1 MRFRALAAAAGASAL
16 VLSSLSA
23 SAITFGKFDGN
34 RHPNVGGLVA
44 EWREEGQKDLL
55 CSGTLI
61 DERVFLTAAHCTEYL
76 ASIDIAPDEVW
87 VTFDPTFD
95 QSSPLIAGTYTSHPG
110 FNQRQSD
117 PKDIAVV
124 ELEEDGGATPA
135 RLPTEGQLTEMR
147 AAGTLQNEWFTA
159 VGYGT
164 VRESKKRGPHS
175 LQSDNNNRYYATQDF
190 MGLTKPWLKLNMN
203 PSTGSGG
210 TCYGDSGGPHFLG
223 DTNLIVSTTITGD
236 AQCRATDVTYRLD
249 TPSARDFLD
258 DFVTLP

>member
-1 MRFRALAAAAGASAL
+1 MRIKAVAVAMGAAVL
-16 VLSSLSA
+16 VVTGLSA
-23 SAITFGKFDGN
+23 SAITFGRFDGN
-34 RHPNVGGLVA
+34 RHPNVGSLVA

-76 ASIDIAPDEVW
+76 ASIDIAPEEVW

-95 QSSPLIAGTYTSHPG
+95 EDSPLISGTYTSHPG
-110 FNQRQSD
+110 YNQRQSD

-124 ELEEDGGATPA
+124 ELEADGGATPA
-135 RLPTEGQLTEMR
+135 TLPTQGRLTEMR
-147 AAGTLQNEWFTA
+147 NAGTLQDEWFTA

-164 VRESKKRGPHS
+164 VRENKKRGPHS
-175 LQSDNNNRYYATQDF
+175 LEGNDNRYYATQDF
-190 MGLTKPWLKLNMN
+190 ISLTKPWLKLNMN

-210 TCYGDSGGPHFLG
+210 TCYGDSGGPHFLR
-223 DTNLIVSTTITGD
+223 DTNLIVSITITGD

-249 TPSARDFLD
+249 TKSARNFLD

>member
-1 MRFRALAAAAGASAL
+1 MGLRVRALVVVAVLAALMPAGQS
-16 VLSSLSA
+16 
-23 SAITFGKFDGN
+23 SAITFGNFDGN
-34 RHPNVGGLVA
+34 RHPNVGAIVA

-76 ASIDIAPDEVW
+76 ASIDIGPDEVW

-95 QSSPLIAGTYTSHPG
+95 EDSPLIAGAYTSHPG
-110 FNQRQSD
+110 YNQRQSD

-124 ELEEDGGATPA
+124 ELEEDGGADPA
-135 RLPTEGQLTEMR
+135 ILPEANRLTRMR
-147 AAGTLQNEWFTA
+147 NAGTLDGEWFTA

-164 VRESKKRGPHS
+164 VRENKKKGPHA
-175 LQSDNNNRYYATQDF
+175 LEDNDNRYYATQEF
-190 MGLTKPWLKLNMN
+190 NTLTKSWLKLSMN

-210 TCYGDSGGPHFLG
+210 TCYGDSGGPHFLR
-223 DTNLIVSTTITGD
+223 DTSLIVSITITGD

-249 TPSARDFLD
+249 TRVARNFLD

>member
-1 MRFRALAAAAGASAL
+1 MRFRAIAVALGASAL
-16 VLSSLSA
+16 VLTSLSA
-23 SAITFGKFDGN
+23 SAITFGHFDGN

-76 ASIDIAPDEVW
+76 RSIDIAPDEVW

-95 QSSPLIAGTYTSHPG
+95 QDSELIAGTYTSHPG
-110 FNQRQSD
+110 YNQRQSD

-135 RLPTEGQLTEMR
+135 TLPTANQLGKSNLR
-147 AAGTLQNEWFTA
+147 GEWFTA

-164 VRESKKRGPHS
+164 VRENKKKGPHALKS
-175 LQSDNNNRYYATQDF
+175 NDNRYYATQEF
-190 MGLTKPWLKLNMN
+190 TALTKTWLKLSMN

-210 TCYGDSGGPHFLG
+210 TCYGDSGGPHFLR
-223 DTNLIVSTTITGD
+223 DTNVIVSTTITGD

-249 TPSARDFLD
+249 TASARNFLD

>member
-1 MRFRALAAAAGASAL
+1 MRFRVLAGAAAIGL
-16 VLSSLSA
+16 VAASSLPA

-44 EWREEGQKDLL
+44 EWREEGQRDLL
-55 CSGTLI
+55 CTGTLI
-61 DERVFLTAAHCTEYL
+61 SSDVFLTAAHCTEYL

-95 QSSPLIAGTYTSHPG
+95 EDSRLVAGTYTSHPG
-110 FNQRQSD
+110 YNQRQSD

-124 ELEEDGGATPA
+124 ELEEAVDATPA
-135 RLPTEGQLTEMR
+135 TLPSAGRLSQMR
-147 AAGTLQNEWFTA
+147 NQGTLQNEWFTA
-159 VGYGT
+159 VGYGD
-164 VRESKKRGPHS
+164 VRETKRTGPHG
-175 LQSDNNNRYYATQDF
+175 LETNYDRRYVTQDF
-190 MGLTKPWLKLNMN
+190 LSLTKTWLKLNMN

-210 TCYGDSGGPHFLG
+210 TCFGDSGGPHFLR
-223 DTNLIVSTTITGD
+223 DSNLIVSITITGD

-249 TPSARDFLD
+249 TASARNFLD

>member
-1 MRFRALAAAAGASAL
+1 MRIRALAVALGVGAL
-16 VLSSLSA
+16 VASSMSA
-23 SAITFGKFDGN
+23 SAITFGSFDGN

-44 EWREEGQKDLL
+44 EWREEGQRDLL

-76 ASIDIAPDEVW
+76 ASIDIGPDEVW

-95 QSSPLIAGTYTSHPG
+95 QTSDLIAGTYTSHPNY
-110 FNQRQSD
+110 NQRQSD

-135 RLPTEGQLTEMR
+135 KLPTLNQLGKTDLDE
-147 AAGTLQNEWFTA
+147 EWFTA

-164 VRESKKRGPHS
+164 VRENKKKGPHA
-175 LQSDNNNRYYATQDF
+175 LEGNDNRYYATQDF
-190 MGLTKPWLKLNMN
+190 HALTKAWLKLNMN

-210 TCYGDSGGPHFLG
+210 TCYGDSGGPHFLR
-223 DTNLIVSTTITGD
+223 DTNTIVSTTITGD
-236 AQCRATDVTYRLD
+236 AQCRATDTTYRLD
-249 TPSARDFLD
+249 TRSARNFLD

>member
-1 MRFRALAAAAGASAL
+1 MALKVRVVLALAVLGALIPAGRS
-16 VLSSLSA
+16 
-23 SAITFGKFDGN
+23 SAITFGSFDGD
-34 RHPNVGGLVA
+34 RHPNVGSLVA

-76 ASIDIAPDEVW
+76 ASIDIGPDEVW

-95 QSSPLIAGTYTSHPG
+95 ESSPLIAGTYTSHPG
-110 FNQRQSD
+110 YNQRQSD

-135 RLPTEGQLTEMR
+135 TLPTRNQLTQMR
-147 AAGTLQNEWFTA
+147 NEGTLDDEWFTA

-164 VRESKKRGPHS
+164 VRENKKKGPHS
-175 LQSDNNNRYYATQDF
+175 LEGNDNRYYATQEF
-190 MGLTKPWLKLNMN
+190 MTLTKSWLKLSMN

-210 TCYGDSGGPHFLG
+210 TCYGDSGGPHFLR
-223 DTNLIVSTTITGD
+223 DTDLIVSITVTGD

-249 TPSARDFLD
+249 TRVAQNFLD